1 MSATFTNPFRGIISF
16 VLVEHYFSWTQHSQ
30 IRLEVNIFFPS
41 AEHFFYLG
49 WTFSLEQNIYK
60 STDRYAKYQCMN
72 DGVDYCRGKHHGLNI
87 KIHTILFHSRRRK
100 KKESV
105 DYTNGQQSPYMQ
117 VHEIGRLAFT
127 LLDGR
132 NTNTNVL
139 RWSTSSVYK

>member
-1 MSATFTNPFRGIISF
+1 
-16 VLVEHYFSWTQHSQ
+16 
-30 IRLEVNIFFPS
+30 
-41 AEHFFYLG
+41 
-49 WTFSLEQNIYK
+49 
-60 STDRYAKYQCMN
+60 MN
-72 DGVDYCRGKHHGLNI
+72 DGVDYCRGKHHGLNL
-87 KIHTILFHSRRRK
+87 KIHTTYFTVEEK